1 MKNSSNKKKSFFLLI
16 GVMMM
21 GAVMRVPFTAIPA
34 VLTDIAAG
42 LGVSVSDLGILT
54 SLPLIMFALCSSLA
68 PGWAARLGLE
78 KLLGLALI
86 VMTIGS
92 LVRIVGVPG
101 LYLGTLLIGIAV
113 AIINVL
119 LPSLVSVHF
128 PLKVGLYTTI
138 YITMM
143 GLAGTVGSMVAVP
156 IVEASSWQTFIILL
170 TLFVGLAALIW
181 LPNWRYNHRFEQSS
195 KATKQGSLLKNKAA
209 LIFLLFG
216 GLQSLLFY
224 TEMTWLPTI
233 AQSAGLSKAEGGLLA
248 GIFNLISIPVSM
260 VIPSLISRLTNRQ
273 RAWFMSGLSLLT
285 VLGLV
290 LMAFAPA
297 NFALWMVISLL
308 LGLSVSSLFP
318 YMMLS
323 FTLKTSD
330 GQATARLSGMVQ
342 SGGYLLASV
351 GPVLLGY
358 SFPIFGTWQ
367 PLIYAL
373 LAVTIV
379 MIACIFSIEKHDT
392 IL

>member
-1 MKNSSNKKKSFFLLI
+1 
-16 GVMMM
+16 MM

-78 KLLGLALI
+78 QRLGLALI
-86 VMTIGS
+86 VMTFGS

-342 SGGYLLASV
+342 SGGYLLASI

-373 LAVTIV
+373 LAVTLV
-379 MIACIFSIEKHDT
+379 MIACIHAIEKHDI

>member
-1 MKNSSNKKKSFFLLI
+1 
-16 GVMMM
+16 
-21 GAVMRVPFTAIPA
+21 
-34 VLTDIAAG
+34 
-42 LGVSVSDLGILT
+42 
-54 SLPLIMFALCSSLA
+54 
-68 PGWAARLGLE
+68 
-78 KLLGLALI
+78 
-86 VMTIGS
+86 
-92 LVRIVGVPG
+92 
-101 LYLGTLLIGIAV
+101 
-113 AIINVL
+113 
-119 LPSLVSVHF
+119 
-128 PLKVGLYTTI
+128 
-138 YITMM
+138 
-143 GLAGTVGSMVAVP
+143 
-156 IVEASSWQTFIILL
+156 
-170 TLFVGLAALIW
+170 
-181 LPNWRYNHRFEQSS
+181 
-195 KATKQGSLLKNKAA
+195 
-209 LIFLLFG
+209 
-216 GLQSLLFY
+216 
-224 TEMTWLPTI
+224 MTWLPTI

-260 VIPSLISRLTNRQ
+260 VIPSLISRLTNCQ

-297 NFALWMVISLL
+297 NFALWLVISLL
-308 LGLSVSSLFP
+308 LGLSVSALFP

-323 FTLKTSD
+323 FTLKTTD

-342 SGGYLLASV
+342 SGGYLLASI

>member
-1 MKNSSNKKKSFFLLI
+1 
-16 GVMMM
+16 MM

-86 VMTIGS
+86 VMTFGS

-156 IVEASSWQTFIILL
+156 IVEASSWQTFVILL

-195 KATKQGSLLKNKAA
+195 KATKHGSLLKNKAA

-233 AQSAGLSKAEGGLLA
+233 AQSTGLSKAEGGLLA

-379 MIACIFSIEKHDT
+379 MIACIHAIEKHDI

>member
-1 MKNSSNKKKSFFLLI
+1 
-16 GVMMM
+16 
-21 GAVMRVPFTAIPA
+21 
-34 VLTDIAAG
+34 
-42 LGVSVSDLGILT
+42 
-54 SLPLIMFALCSSLA
+54 
-68 PGWAARLGLE
+68 
-78 KLLGLALI
+78 
-86 VMTIGS
+86 
-92 LVRIVGVPG
+92 
-101 LYLGTLLIGIAV
+101 
-113 AIINVL
+113 
-119 LPSLVSVHF
+119 
-128 PLKVGLYTTI
+128 
-138 YITMM
+138 
-143 GLAGTVGSMVAVP
+143 
-156 IVEASSWQTFIILL
+156 
-170 TLFVGLAALIW
+170 
-181 LPNWRYNHRFEQSS
+181 
-195 KATKQGSLLKNKAA
+195 
-209 LIFLLFG
+209 
-216 GLQSLLFY
+216 
-224 TEMTWLPTI
+224 MTWLPTI

>member
-1 MKNSSNKKKSFFLLI
+1 M
-16 GVMMM
+16 
-21 GAVMRVPFTAIPA
+21 
-34 VLTDIAAG
+34 
-42 LGVSVSDLGILT
+42 
-54 SLPLIMFALCSSLA
+54 A

-128 PLKVGLYTTI
+128 PLKVGLYTTV

-273 RAWFMSGLSLLT
+273 RAWFMSSLSLLT

>member
-1 MKNSSNKKKSFFLLI
+1 M
-16 GVMMM
+16 
-21 GAVMRVPFTAIPA
+21 
-34 VLTDIAAG
+34 
-42 LGVSVSDLGILT
+42 
-54 SLPLIMFALCSSLA
+54 A

-156 IVEASSWQTFIILL
+156 IVEASSWQTFVILL

>member
-1 MKNSSNKKKSFFLLI
+1 M
-16 GVMMM
+16 
-21 GAVMRVPFTAIPA
+21 TA
-34 VLTDIAAG
+34 
-42 LGVSVSDLGILT
+42 
-54 SLPLIMFALCSSLA
+54 
-68 PGWAARLGLE
+68 
-78 KLLGLALI
+78 
-86 VMTIGS
+86 GS
-92 LVRIVGVPG
+92 LLRIVGVAG
-101 LYLGTLLIGIAV
+101 LFLGTILIGISV

-128 PLKVGLYTTI
+128 PLKVGLYTTV

-156 IVEASSWQTFIILL
+156 IVEASSWQTFVILL

-181 LPNWRYNHRFEQSS
+181 LPNWSYNHRFEQAS
-195 KATKQGSLLKNKAA
+195 KTTKQGSLLKNKAA

-233 AQSAGLSKAEGGLLA
+233 AQTAGLSKAEGGLLA
-248 GIFNLISIPVSM
+248 GMFNLISIPVSM

-297 NFALWMVISLL
+297 NFSLWLVISLM

-358 SFPIFGTWQ
+358 SFPVFGSWQ
-367 PLIYAL
+367 PLIYTL
-373 LAVTIV
+373 LVVTLV
-379 MIACIFSIEKHDT
+379 MIACIHAIEKHDK

>member
-54 SLPLIMFALCSSLA
+54 SLPLVMFALCSSLA

-78 KLLGLALI
+78 KLLGLALL
-86 VMTIGS
+86 VMTAGS
-92 LVRIVGVPG
+92 LLRIVGVAG
-101 LYLGTLLIGIAV
+101 LFLGTILIGISV

-128 PLKVGLYTTI
+128 PLKVGLYTTV

-156 IVEASSWQTFIILL
+156 IVEASSWQTFVILL

-181 LPNWRYNHRFEQSS
+181 LPNWSYNHRFEQAS
-195 KATKQGSLLKNKAA
+195 KSTKQGSLLKNKAA

-233 AQSAGLSKAEGGLLA
+233 AQTAGLSKAEG
-248 GIFNLISIPVSM
+248 
-260 VIPSLISRLTNRQ
+260 
-273 RAWFMSGLSLLT
+273 
-285 VLGLV
+285 
-290 LMAFAPA
+290 
-297 NFALWMVISLL
+297 
-308 LGLSVSSLFP
+308 GLSVSSLFP

-342 SGGYLLASV
+342 SGGSLLASV

-358 SFPIFGTWQ
+358 SFPVFGSWQ
-367 PLIYAL
+367 PLIYTL
-373 LAVTIV
+373 LVVTLV
-379 MIACIFSIEKHDT
+379 MIACIHAIEKHDK

>member
-1 MKNSSNKKKSFFLLI
+1 
-16 GVMMM
+16 MM

-42 LGVSVSDLGILT
+42 LGVSVSELGILT

-86 VMTIGS
+86 VMTLGS

-113 AIINVL
+113 ATINVL

-156 IVEASSWQTFIILL
+156 IVEATSWQTFVIFL

-181 LPNWRYNHRFEQSS
+181 LPNWRYNHRFEQKS
-195 KATKQGSLLKNKAA
+195 KQAKQESLLKNKAA

-285 VLGLV
+285 VFGLI

-297 NFALWMVISLL
+297 NFTLWLAISLL
-308 LGLSVSSLFP
+308 LGLSVSALFP

-342 SGGYLLASV
+342 AGGYLLASI

-373 LAVTIV
+373 LAVTLV
-379 MIACIFSIEKHDT
+379 MIACIHAIEKHDI